1 MDQIIKDFEKAVA
14 GVLSQFG
21 GELAGVRTSRPS
33 PQLVEDL
40 KIEYMGELMMIKQLG
55 SISVIPPR
63 EMAINLWDPS
73 GVTIVAKALEDAKRG
88 FTVSVRGGAVYI
100 SLPPLSQERR
110 DEMSKL
116 AKSISENYRI
126 RVRAA
131 RESANKQLQAGKL
144 AKTLTEDMEARGKKR
159 VQEITDRANKDIDAL
174 VAKKVTEINE

>member
-1 MDQIIKDFEKAVA
+1 MDQIIKEFEKSVTAI
-14 GVLSQFG
+14 LSQFG

-40 KIEYMGELMMIKQLG
+40 NIDYMGEFMMIKQLG

-73 GVTIVAKALEDAKRG
+73 GVTVVAKALEDAKRG
-88 FTVSVRGGAVYI
+88 FTVSIRGGAVYI

-110 DEMSKL
+110 DEMAKL

-126 RVRAA
+126 KVRGA
-131 RESANKQLQAGKL
+131 RESANKALQAGKL
-144 AKTLTEDMEARGKKR
+144 AKTLTEDVEARGKKK
-159 VQEITDRANKDIDAL
+159 VQEITDRTNKEIDSL